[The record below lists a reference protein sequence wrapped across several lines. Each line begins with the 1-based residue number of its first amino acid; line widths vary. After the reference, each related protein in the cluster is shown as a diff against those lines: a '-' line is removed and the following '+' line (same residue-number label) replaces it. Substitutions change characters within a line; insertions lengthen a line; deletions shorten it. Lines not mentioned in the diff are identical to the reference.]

1 MTYFWINET
10 IGLEAIIRKN
20 TYVYKWSKSICYLGY
35 QLKQL
40 HIGWK
45 NTPLYSIQWRNM
57 KLTYSIILMYSILMV
72 FLRKMTKISWT
83 IPVSNQYIWPLF
95 SLSSLF
101 TKLFIRI
108 HNQPIQISFK
118 FHRIHPQHIC
128 ELHQVIFSSIRCF
141 YKVQFMTPYL
151 LETIDLENTSHR
163 SIIDWFVELSWR
175 HSVQISSTSAKC
187 HIIQMSLLE
196 LFNNYWNSLVSFS
209 IFYNQ
214 YDYSNHQQTSSIVS
228 YSWNNYGGIGTF
240 EKVDLFSERI

>member
-40 HIGWK
+40 HFGWK
-45 NTPLYSIQWRNM
+45 NTPLYSIQWQNV

-128 ELHQVIFSSIRCF
+128 ELHQVIFFFYTVFLQGSIYDSLLIRNDWSGKHLSSF
-141 YKVQFMTPYL
+141 YHWLICWTL
-151 LETIDLENTSHR
+151 LETFSTNFINFREVSHN
-163 SIIDWFVELSWR
+163 SDE
-175 HSVQISSTSAKC
+175 SSRA
-187 HIIQMSLLE
+187 L
-196 LFNNYWNSLVSFS
+196 
-209 IFYNQ
+209 
-214 YDYSNHQQTSSIVS
+214 
-228 YSWNNYGGIGTF
+228 
-240 EKVDLFSERI
+240 